1 MSSFGALNYNTN
13 PAFPDYSSLNY
24 NNLVPLHAQQPN
36 SVPVHDPS
44 LTNYDPSNYNYSTQN
59 LVDLTIPIPHPHSTL
74 SVSNLTSTANSG
86 LTTPNNFWPYFN
98 NATPHVSLGQSSN
111 DPVFLVNNNVSNG
124 FGTYNIPNTISHYQ
138 PHQPLSLVSVPYY
151 SDVGPSNSSLAAPNN
166 NLSQS
171 VSQTSTIYSEGTIH
185 TNAIAPEASHRGV
198 DYNQRSTS
206 TTQIP
211 KTVRNA
217 YTNASLTHAKPPTS
231 GELSVDTV
239 NQNYTRDTTFLPAMS
254 AHMNH
259 PTLSVDPTTSVHHLQ
274 SDQTNLFPS
283 LPRSP
288 IPALNLATTSTT
300 PSSIP
305 YSTETWRLG
314 RQLCPAPHLW
324 ARTDDGKF
332 RCCYVGPIN
341 PYGCTSILQDIRSLG
356 RHMKERHA
364 IKEIPL
370 PIPNE
375 EKVALRGMPRDLLIA
390 RVVCPL
396 EDGELRKCGYYR
408 EHGERWEVETIK
420 RKAKVLE
427 LHKRLHDDGGEPVIV
442 KKRKGTRVVSLKS
455 RLTKKQS

>member
-98 NATPHVSLGQSSN
+98 NATSHVSLGQSSN
-111 DPVFLVNNNVSNG
+111 DHAFLMNSDISNG
-124 FGTYNIPNTISHYQ
+124 FGTHNLSDAVSRYQ
-138 PHQPLSLVSVPYY
+138 PHQPLLPVATPYY
-151 SDVGPSNSSLAAPNN
+151 SGVSGPPNSSLTVPN
-166 NLSQS
+166 NLSQIS
-171 VSQTSTIYSEGTIH
+171 NVSQTPSILPEGIMH
-185 TNAIAPEASHRGV
+185 SNAIAQGALHWSVEN
-198 DYNQRSTS
+198 NQRSTS
-206 TTQIP
+206 THQIP

-239 NQNYTRDTTFLPAMS
+239 NQNYTRDTTFLPTMS

-259 PTLSVDPTTSVHHLQ
+259 PTLSVGPTTSVHHLQ
-274 SDQTNLFPS
+274 SDQTKFQF

-288 IPALNLATTSTT
+288 ISALNLAITSTT

-332 RCCYVGPIN
+332 RCCYVGPTN
-341 PYGCTSILQDIRSLG
+341 PYGCSSILQDIRSLG
-356 RHMKERHA
+356 RHIKERHA

-390 RVVCPL
+390 RIFCPL
-396 EDGELRKCGYYR
+396 EDGELHKCGYYR

-442 KKRKGTRVVSLKS
+442 KKRKGIRAVSLKS
-455 RLTKKQS
+455 RLKKK